1 MPTIPFTVFG
11 PDAGLFI
18 SFLHRCED
26 LAYTAAHRGTIDR
39 PSGVMEPAAWVA
51 LLERIFAEGNGEGRG
66 AGFTVGGRSM
76 SVGDVV
82 TLGGGGT
89 WICDSVG
96 WRMLPPEEAGRFA
109 LDAETCPP
117 RPVDAERF
125 TAEFHPAYPIS
136 NGLMV
141 YVRRSNIGPEAPLP
155 TDVAVAGECQVTGEF
170 YALEGVPLA
179 GLAAWIDGTHIQE
192 ALPGLS
198 PAERE
203 FIKSGIRPGALVPRT

>member
-39 PSGVMEPAAWVA
+39 PSAEMEPAAWVA

-82 TLGGGGT
+82 TIDGGGT

-96 WRMLPPEEAGRFA
+96 WRMLPPEEAERFA
-109 LDAETCPP
+109 LDAESCPP
-117 RPVDAERF
+117 RTMDFERF
-125 TAEFHPAYPIS
+125 TDEYHPAYTLS

-141 YVRRSNIGPEAPLP
+141 WARRTNIGPQAPLA
-155 TDVAVAGECQVTGEF
+155 TEVAVAGQCLVTGEF
-170 YALEGVPLA
+170 YALERVPLA
-179 GLAAWIDGTHIQE
+179 GLAAWIGGTHIQQ

-203 FIKSGIRPGALVPRT
+203 FVKSAIRPGALVPRV